1 MKKKVVFYSNLSI
14 AYFLLND
21 LSDSLRLADAIVGI
35 VSELEKNPK
44 TALIVDQPAEVF
56 SNLAVFYLMK
66 GGDHIPTSANFFVRA
81 EKAIKL
87 QKHTAH
93 RSLLPVLNNFA
104 IFHHSQKNVQETKK
118 AMEELSSAIKREKT
132 KKPLYL
138 LNLAALLHKQGDSE
152 GALKIIT
159 GLKALADSEEGTL
172 YFDLEMLKRLFL
184 LSSLCHAK
192 IKKLLEFE
200 KDMKGYRELLAPADE
215 DPLSH
220 AKADR
225 MFAIGLLKL
234 GCVDRAKK
242 ILESY

>member
-1 MKKKVVFYSNLSI
+1 MPRSDYQPVIGLEVHAQLLTHSKLFSAAATDFGAEPNANTT
-14 AYFLLND
+14 AYC
-21 LSDSLRLADAIVGI
+21 V
-35 VSELEKNPK
+35 
-44 TALIVDQPAEVF
+44 ALP
-56 SNLAVFYLMK
+56 
-66 GGDHIPTSANFFVRA
+66 G
-81 EKAIKL
+81 
-87 QKHTAH
+87 
-93 RSLLPVLNNFA
+93 LLPVLNNLA

-159 GLKALADSEEGTL
+159 GLKTLADSEEGTL

-192 IKKLLEFE
+192 IKKLVEFE